1 MTKKKRMI
9 LSDPLMINL
18 LRNKKE
24 IQRSLDSQYLK
35 SHFLLPILSIPNLM
49 IVMFW
54 EMSLFQLVNPIPT
67 TTSFLKIYLG
77 ILKQKILLKYLVRIL
92 QLKMCKSKKIFQSNI
107 IQKAFQINQVIRIF
121 LLLIMQ
127 QIYKIST
134 NFKIHLIGENM
145 KKILLKEIK
154 RRRMKRRK
162 KMRNF
167 LFPKDTILLQE
178 TFNTS
183 NKMKKLN
190 LILIHR
196 LSLSHFSASQISNT
210 KYLRKNFKSSSH

>member
-1 MTKKKRMI
+1 MI

-67 TTSFLKIYLG
+67 TTSFLKIYLE
-77 ILKQKILLKYLVRIL
+77 IFKQKILLKYLVRIL
-92 QLKMCKSKKIFQSNI
+92 QLKMCKSNKIFQSNI

-154 RRRMKRRK
+154 RRRMKRRRMK
-162 KMRNF
+162 RRNKMKNF
-167 LFPKDTILLQE
+167 LFPKDTILRQE

-183 NKMKKLN
+183 NKMNKLN
-190 LILIHR
+190 LSLIHR
-196 LSLSHFSASQISNT
+196 LFLSHFSASQISNT
-210 KYLRKNFKSSSH
+210 KYLRKNFKSSNH